1 MPNQAAASVNVHE
14 CSWAE
19 MKVTINVPG
28 GATFEI
34 FDLEAWKWA
43 RKLER
48 GESRGLSG
56 GRPMKRTRG
65 SASYEAS
72 ATATRSGWM
81 QLVEAIETAALA
93 LGQTRGDRVIIGGI
107 EFDALIQH
115 SPLGDSRIYAV
126 KLTGC
131 SLDGDSSDM
140 KQGNE
145 ADMIELTLNPIEIA
159 TKSGVTGNWVV
170 LA

>member
-1 MPNQAAASVNVHE
+1 MANQAFASVNVHE
-14 CSWAE
+14 CSWADME
-19 MKVTINVPG
+19 CTINVPG
-28 GATFEI
+28 GATVTVT
-34 FDLEAWKWA
+34 DLEAFKWA
-43 RKLER
+43 RKLEV

-65 SASYEAS
+65 AVSYEGS

-81 QLVEAIETAALA
+81 SLIEALEVAAEELELVRA
-93 LGQTRGDRVIIGGI
+93 DRVIIGAV
-107 EFDALIQH
+107 EFDVLLQH
-115 SPLGDSRIYAV
+115 SPLGDSRIYSA
-126 KLTGC
+126 KLSGC
-131 SLDGDSSDM
+131 RLLGDSSDM

-159 TKSGVTGNWVV
+159 TKSATGKWLV